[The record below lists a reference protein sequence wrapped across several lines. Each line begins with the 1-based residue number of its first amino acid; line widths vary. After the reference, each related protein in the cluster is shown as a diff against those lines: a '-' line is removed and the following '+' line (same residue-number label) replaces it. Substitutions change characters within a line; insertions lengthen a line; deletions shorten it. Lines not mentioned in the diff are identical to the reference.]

1 MALMDPH
8 WLKLRWPITVLAL
21 GTMLIG
27 LLMRT
32 SQHPIQL
39 RLVLSFAE
47 PLNLAG
53 QVQGV
58 LSMPDGVKIEP
69 ASSVRVRVTEQAPI
83 NLSVKN
89 TTPVKVDVS
98 NPKPIEIKMS
108 EDQPMEVDV
117 KPKAP
122 VNVKI
127 GL

>member
-1 MALMDPH
+1 MDPH

-27 LLMRT
+27 LLMR
-32 SQHPIQL
+32 
-39 RLVLSFAE
+39 
-47 PLNLAG
+47 AG
-53 QVQGV
+53 QMQGV

-83 NLSVKN
+83 DLSVKN
-89 TTPVKVDVS
+89 TTPVEVNVS